1 MGLFSPNTANDE
13 NEIAKVVFHFPTS
26 KKALIIFTRNPEL
39 GKVKTRLAATIGDE
53 KALKVYKLLIAHTIK
68 ITQNITA
75 DKYVF
80 YSNNIQVNDA
90 WDNTIFRKKLQK
102 GDDLG
107 MRMKNAFQELFSMGY
122 EKVLI
127 VGTDIYEL
135 TQQDIEEAFT
145 QLKDNKFVIGPAED
159 GGYYLLGM
167 KEINLPVFENKNWG
181 TQTVLQDT
189 LNDLQNEKVVLFPKK
204 NDIDRYEDITKF
216 KNKCNRSIFGY

>member
-13 NEIAKVVFHFPTS
+13 NEMARAVFHFPTS

-53 KALKVYKLLIAHTIK
+53 KALKIYKLLIAHTIK
-68 ITQNITA
+68 ITQGITA

-80 YSNNIQVNDA
+80 YSNNIQLNDT

-102 GDDLG
+102 GNDLG

-145 QLKDNKFVIGPAED
+145 QLQDNKFVVGPAED

-189 LNDLQNEKVVLFPKK
+189 LTDLQHEKVVLLPKK
-204 NDIDRYEDITKF
+204 NDIDHYEDIKEVEAF
-216 KNKCNRSIFGY
+216 KTYL